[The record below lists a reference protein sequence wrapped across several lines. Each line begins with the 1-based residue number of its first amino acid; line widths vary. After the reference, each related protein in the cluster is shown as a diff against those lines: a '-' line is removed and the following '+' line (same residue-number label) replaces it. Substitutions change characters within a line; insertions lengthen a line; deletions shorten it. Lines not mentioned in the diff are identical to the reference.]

1 VVIKAAIVSD
11 IGDWPV
17 GFDQQARGGGE
28 PRLHNELVWSDTKNP
43 LNKPSEADWRQTGTF
58 CEDAGGDWFIAV
70 GFKVFECAGEA
81 GRNALA
87 VTRRTQISGD
97 SNYTDD
103 YPVVI
108 AHRKFRR

>member
-11 IGDWPV
+11 IGDWSV
-17 GFDQQARGGGE
+17 GFDQQASSGGE
-28 PRLHNELVWSDTKNP
+28 PSLHNELVWSDTKDSLDEP
-43 LNKPSEADWRQTGTF
+43 GEADWRQ
-58 CEDAGGDWFIAV
+58 AGAFGEHTWRNRFIAV
-70 GFKVFECAGEA
+70 CFKVFECAGEA

-87 VTRRTQISGD
+87 VTRRAQISGD
-97 SNYTDD
+97 SNDTND